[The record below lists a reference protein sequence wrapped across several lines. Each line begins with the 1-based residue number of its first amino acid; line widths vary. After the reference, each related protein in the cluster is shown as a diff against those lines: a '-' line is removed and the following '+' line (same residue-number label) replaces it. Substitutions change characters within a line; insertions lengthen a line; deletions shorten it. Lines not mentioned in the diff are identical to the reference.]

1 MANLEPITA
10 APAAFVTEAE
20 KINAALSVCRAV
32 KAMRGSGGIK
42 VTVADGN
49 ILVSVNA
56 DTLAANLDGVGLGR
70 RTFFVARDND
80 TPANLL
86 VSAGAINNVYY
97 AGGTLTTPA
106 NGDKVY
112 IDVTI
117 SGSTVT
123 AVTVSKAASVPANT
137 STHVYKLL
145 ASVAVA
151 SSIATPTPVG
161 WNFTEVQLCGSY
173 ASAYW
178 GGFGE

>member
-1 MANLEPITA
+1 MPVPIPLLPSGA
-10 APAAFVTEAE
+10 KPRGDDFNRLRAE
-20 KINAALSVCRAV
+20 LNAQRLTGFAGLMGGSSNGGTTLAALGLPPVVRRSTSGGKTFFV
-32 KAMRGSGGIK
+32 RGSG
-42 VTVADGN
+42 AD
-49 ILVSVNA
+49 VVVN
-56 DTLAANLDGVGLGR
+56 
-70 RTFFVARDND
+70 
-80 TPANLL
+80 
-86 VSAGAINNVYY
+86 AGAINNVYY
-97 AGGTLTTPA
+97 AGGTLTTPTD
-106 NGDKVY
+106 GDKVY
-112 IDVTI
+112 IDATI